1 MNDQRTRSTFT
12 PTRPLTPTQWQ
23 VVALLWHEELNYEG
37 VAARLGIAVRTVKMH
52 VENAAFWLPGYGP
65 SSWKVLRHA
74 ESLLEM
80 GHADTDPTDEQ
91 AA

>member
-1 MNDQRTRSTFT
+1 MSNPRTRAPFT
-12 PTRPLTPTQWQ
+12 PTRRLTPTQWN
-23 VVALLWHEELNYEG
+23 VVALMWHEELNYDG
-37 VAARLGIAVRTVKMH
+37 VAARLGITVRTVKMH

-74 ESLLEM
+74 EVLLEM
-80 GHADTDPTDEQ
+80 GHADTEQ